1 MVRMTPEELRADLEI
16 RALVA
21 RYCHAIAH
29 RDDDAWADT
38 FAKDGEWVVLG
49 RTARGRDEALALY
62 RKLVAGF
69 PWIVQVATNGIVEVH
84 GDTATGRWIITEYLQ
99 RQDGVPG
106 VNVGVYRDS
115 YRRCEDGRWRFAR
128 RVFTPT
134 YLGPADLTGKTLPL
148 PPEA

>member
-1 MVRMTPEELRADLEI
+1 MTLENLLAESEL

-49 RTARGRDEALALY
+49 RVARGRDQALELY
-62 RKLVAGF
+62 RKLVAAYPLVIQIATDG
-69 PWIVQVATNGIVEVH
+69 ILQVS
-84 GDTATGRWIITEYLQ
+84 GDRATGRWIITEFLQ
-99 RQDGVPG
+99 REDGVPG
-106 VNVGVYRDS
+106 MNLGVYRDD

-128 RVFTPT
+128 RVFSAA
-134 YLGPADLTGKTLPL
+134 YMGPADLRGKPIHL

>member
-1 MVRMTPEELRADLEI
+1 VTADIEI

-38 FAKDGEWVVLG
+38 FAQDAEWVVLG
-49 RTARGRDEALALY
+49 QTARGRDAALALY

-69 PWIVQVATNGIVEVH
+69 PWIIQVATNGIVEIR
-84 GDTATGRWIITEYLQ
+84 GETATGRWIVTEYLQ
-99 RQDGVPG
+99 RADGVPG
-106 VNVGVYRDS
+106 INVGVYRDT

-134 YLGPADLTGKTLPL
+134 YIGPADLTGKPLPL
-148 PPEA
+148 PRDAE

>member
-1 MVRMTPEELRADLEI
+1 MRRMTPEILAAESQV

-21 RYCHAIAH
+21 RYCHAIAQ

-49 RTARGRDEALALY
+49 NHVRGRDEILAFY
-62 RKLVAGF
+62 RKLVATCS
-69 PWIVQVATNGIVEVH
+69 WIVQRATDGIVEVQ

-99 RQDGVPG
+99 RADGAPG
-106 VNVGVYRDS
+106 LNVGVYRDD

-128 RVFTPT
+128 RVFTPS
-134 YLGPADLTGKTLPL
+134 YMGPPDLTGRPLPL
-148 PPEA
+148 PPEP